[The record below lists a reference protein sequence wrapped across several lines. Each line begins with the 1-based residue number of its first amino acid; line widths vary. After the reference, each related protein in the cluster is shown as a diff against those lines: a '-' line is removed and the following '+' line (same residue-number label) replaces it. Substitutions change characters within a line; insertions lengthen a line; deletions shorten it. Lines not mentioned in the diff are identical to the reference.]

1 MASGMMAP
9 ALPTSSGPTA
19 EQNTATGSPG
29 ANRSTAIQDE
39 VDSEKTVAT
48 SSARRVGFFSR
59 RRILGPVEKPGG
71 DYALL
76 ACCLVTGLVDAAS
89 FGNWG
94 IFVGMQT
101 GNTVILGLSTAGL
114 PANPY
119 AWLTTLISIATFLIG
134 AIFTFRI
141 SAYISPDGPYSN
153 RLWLSTLF
161 LGQGLLI
168 LIAAALATAPNLIPQ
183 NPGNTSRTTPEPR
196 DVLHNIQIVSLL
208 PPLAFQSGMQ
218 IASSRL
224 LGYNELPVNVL
235 TSTYCD
241 LMGDFR
247 LFALN
252 NVKRDRRAA
261 AVVLLL
267 VGAIVSGWLMRS
279 RGGLPSVLWISAGI
293 KILAGIAMYV
303 LMPVA
308 RLEEKP

>member
-1 MASGMMAP
+1 MSSGISAP
-9 ALPTSSGPTA
+9 MLSTSSEPAA
-19 EQNTATGSPG
+19 EQDTATGRPG
-29 ANRSTAIQDE
+29 ANEPTTPTDH
-39 VDSEKTVAT
+39 VDSERLAAT
-48 SSARRVGFFSR
+48 SYAQEIGFFSR
-59 RRILGPVEKPGG
+59 RRIFGPVEKPGG
-71 DYALL
+71 DYVLL

-101 GNTVILGLSTAGL
+101 GKIIRSPLWVYDTNDQQGNTVILGLSTAGL
-114 PANPY
+114 PANPF
-119 AWLTTLISIATFLIG
+119 AWLTTLISLASFLIG

-141 SAYISPDGPYSN
+141 SAYISPGGPYSN

-161 LGQGLLI
+161 LAQGLLI
-168 LIAAALATAPNLIPQ
+168 LVSAALATAPDLIPQ

-196 DVLHNIQIVSLL
+196 DVLQNIRIVSLL

-267 VGAIVSGWLMRS
+267 VGAI
-279 RGGLPSVLWISAGI
+279 
-293 KILAGIAMYV
+293 
-303 LMPVA
+303 
-308 RLEEKP
+308 